1 MMPRAHVAAAVL
13 ASSLALLAGCAS
25 DPATRYY
32 VLAAT
37 APASPQA
44 PAAKAIAVVIKDV
57 RLPQYL
63 ERAQIVTRGSDHRL
77 LMADYELWAG
87 DLHQDMTRVLAEN
100 LARLLASDRVVSAPH
115 TLKLTPDVRVEV
127 EVLRFERDAAGKVEL
142 AARWW
147 LTRGSDA
154 TLLASPSVTLAGAPL
169 GATAPYEAVVASM
182 SEVYGELA
190 REIARSIQAKG
201 AGGS

>member
-1 MMPRAHVAAAVL
+1 
-13 ASSLALLAGCAS
+13 
-25 DPATRYY
+25 
-32 VLAAT
+32 
-37 APASPQA
+37 
-44 PAAKAIAVVIKDV
+44 
-57 RLPQYL
+57 
-63 ERAQIVTRGSDHRL
+63 
-77 LMADYELWAG
+77 MADYELWAG

-100 LARLLASDRVVSAPH
+100 LARLLASDSVVSAPH

-127 EVLRFERDAAGKVEL
+127 EVLRFERDAAGKVGL

-190 REIARSIQAKG
+190 REIARSIRAKG
-201 AGGS
+201 AGGT